1 MKKQN
6 GAVLAFSLVMLLL
19 LTLAGTRMI
28 QQNKQ
33 QLEMANNARLLTQAF
48 ADGEGFLADVKNTIN
63 ISEAHDNYY
72 GLPIDDIEKCKELYF
87 EPYFDPIDPN
97 INGCL
102 KLEKTKPNGTML
114 PINNKQHQCKPILF
128 KKNTDDKGTF
138 KQNIGLAQAINST
151 QIILSVRCF
160 GLKDSEGNVRIQECS
175 SYDETTGKVTCN
187 GNTDCKTV
195 DDAIAA
201 FSASDICYQD
211 YDPQVKYPDET
222 APIVT
227 GKCPKE
233 VYTIKAISTDTY
245 GTTREIISDHVV
257 GCGG

>member
-48 ADGEGFLADVKNTIN
+48 ADGEGFLADAKNTIN
-63 ISEAHDNYY
+63 TWTQH
-72 GLPIDDIEKCKELYF
+72 
-87 EPYFDPIDPN
+87 IDPTGLA
-97 INGCL
+97 INS
-102 KLEKTKPNGTML
+102 K
-114 PINNKQHQCKPILF
+114 IHQCLPT
-128 KKNTDDKGTF
+128 NTF
-138 KQNIGLAQAINST
+138 KQDIGLAQAINST
-151 QIILSVRCF
+151 KKILSVRCF
-160 GLKDSEGNVRIQECS
+160 GVEDPATGLPKSIQECS
-175 SYDETTGKVTCN
+175 SYDETTGKVTCK

-201 FSASDICYQD
+201 FSASTDICYQD
-211 YDPQVKYPDET
+211 YDPQADNPNSSEV
-222 APIVT
+222 VL

-233 VYTIKAISTDTY
+233 VYKIKVIAQDAY